1 MYACTHV
8 VIARR
13 ALTLK
18 YYTGS
23 CLCLA
28 TVRFIDS
35 LSDYTALPP
44 RPHRTP
50 ALRTVPSPGL
60 PPSRAATSGPPSE
73 PRCRLRACLPPSRA
87 ATSGP
92 PSEPRCR
99 LRACLPPSRAA
110 TSGPPSE
117 PRCRLRACLPPSRAA
132 VSGPPSEPRCRP
144 RASLRAALPS
154 PGLPQSRAA
163 AFSPP
168 SRVALPPAR
177 PPRTP

>member
-1 MYACTHV
+1 MSACTHV

-13 ALTLK
+13 TLTLK

-28 TVRFIDS
+28 TERMT
-35 LSDYTALPP
+35 LSVTTLHCLLDLTGLPLSEPYRLRASHRAALPP
-44 RPHRTP
+44 
-50 ALRTVPSPGL
+50 PGL
-60 PPSRAATSGPPSE
+60 PPSRAAASV
-73 PRCRLRACLPPSRA
+73 
-87 ATSGP
+87 
-92 PSEPRCR
+92 
-99 LRACLPPSRAA
+99 
-110 TSGPPSE
+110 PPSE

-163 AFSPP
+163 VPGPPSEPRCRLLPALQGRAAACSSPP
-168 SRVALPPAR
+168 SHTPLG
-177 PPRTP
+177 PPRSP

>member
-50 ALRTVPSPGL
+50 ALLTVPSPG
-60 PPSRAATSGPPSE
+60 
-73 PRCRLRACLPPSRA
+73 
-87 ATSGP
+87 
-92 PSEPRCR
+92 
-99 LRACLPPSRAA
+99 LPPSRAA

>member
-87 ATSGP
+87 A
-92 PSEPRCR
+92 
-99 LRACLPPSRAA
+99 
-110 TSGPPSE
+110 
-117 PRCRLRACLPPSRAA
+117 

-177 PPRTP
+177 PPRIP

>member
-87 ATSGP
+87 A
-92 PSEPRCR
+92 
-99 LRACLPPSRAA
+99 
-110 TSGPPSE
+110 
-117 PRCRLRACLPPSRAA
+117 

>member
-60 PPSRAATSGPPSE
+60 PPSRAATSGPPTE
-73 PRCRLRACLPPSRA
+73 PRCHL
-87 ATSGP
+87 
-92 PSEPRCR
+92 
-99 LRACLPPSRAA
+99 
-110 TSGPPSE
+110 
-117 PRCRLRACLPPSRAA
+117 
-132 VSGPPSEPRCRP
+132 

-154 PGLPQSRAA
+154 PCVPPTEPRCRIRASLRAAQPSPGLPPSRAA
-163 AFSPP
+163 VPGPP
-168 SRVALPPAR
+168 SEPRCRLLPALQGRAAAC
-177 PPRTP
+177 

>member
-50 ALRTVPSPGL
+50 TLRTVPSPG
-60 PPSRAATSGPPSE
+60 
-73 PRCRLRACLPPSRA
+73 
-87 ATSGP
+87 
-92 PSEPRCR
+92 
-99 LRACLPPSRAA
+99 LPPSRAA

-144 RASLRAALPS
+144 RPPSEPRCRPRASLRAALPPS
-154 PGLPQSRAA
+154 PRPPGSRCRLLGLPALHSHLSRSAGRT
-163 AFSPP
+163 SPP
-168 SRVALPPAR
+168 LLYQVRCTILF
-177 PPRTP
+177 